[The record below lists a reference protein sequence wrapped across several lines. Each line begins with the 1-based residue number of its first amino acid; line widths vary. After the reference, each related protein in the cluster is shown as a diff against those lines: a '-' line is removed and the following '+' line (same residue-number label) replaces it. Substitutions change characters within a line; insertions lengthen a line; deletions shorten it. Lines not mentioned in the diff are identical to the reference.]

1 MRSNQ
6 SASPMAVLVFTV
18 TEVLAIL
25 AGTVAINAYLVHT
38 DEQRAAARPAPTVM
52 AACDTDSDCQA
63 LCPPEVSECDG
74 GPDGEEPAHAPR

>member
-1 MRSNQ
+1 MRSNPP
-6 SASPMAVLVFTV
+6 ASPMAVLVFTI

-74 GPDGEEPAHAPR
+74 GPADEGTAHAPR

>member
-1 MRSNQ
+1 MRSTPP
-6 SASPMAVLVFTV
+6 ASPMAVLVFTV

-52 AACDTDSDCQA
+52 AACDTDGDCQA
-63 LCPPEVSECDG
+63 LCPPEVANCDG
-74 GPDGEEPAHAPR
+74 GQAGTEATHAPR